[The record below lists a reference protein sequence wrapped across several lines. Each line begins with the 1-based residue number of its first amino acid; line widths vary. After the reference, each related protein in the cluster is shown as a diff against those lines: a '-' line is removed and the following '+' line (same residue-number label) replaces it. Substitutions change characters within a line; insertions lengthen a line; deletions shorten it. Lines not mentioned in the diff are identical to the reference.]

1 MNYHIIPGITL
12 LTLTSLSQAADS
24 LCLQKEQNIQH
35 EIDIA
40 RQHNNQRR
48 VNGLVRA
55 LTEARAGCSDE
66 KLRMLHQQKIKQ
78 HQQKVAERQK
88 ELDQERA
95 KSTNARKIAKREE
108 KLAEAKHEL
117 QEIQSA
123 PY

>member
-1 MNYHIIPGITL
+1 MKFLAIPAFTL
-12 LTLTSLSQAADS
+12 LTLTSFAQAADS
-24 LCLQKEQNIQH
+24 LCLQKEQDTQH

-48 VNGLVRA
+48 VNGLERA

-66 KLRMLHQQKIKQ
+66 KLKTLHQQKIKQ
-78 HQQKVAERQK
+78 HQQKVAERQQELEK
-88 ELDQERA
+88 EKAEGDDS
-95 KSTNARKIAKREE
+95 KKIAKREA

-117 QEIQSA
+117 QEVIAA